1 MNRSARKLKTRLTRR
16 NVVQLTA
23 FVPLSFAPLSGL
35 SSAAFGQALTH
46 IKLVGAAAVA
56 RPDQGFM
63 FVGITTGFYK
73 DLGIDGDFFTT
84 AGSGS
89 VIQLIATNQAQL
101 GHCGMQE
108 LMGAKL
114 KNPTLPVRAV
124 FLQEVG
130 AGYEIV
136 VPRSGS
142 IQSIA
147 ELKGKRIGVMSLA
160 SGAVPFVKSMLQSA
174 TVDPATVELLPV
186 GTGAQALAALQSGRV
201 DALSLFRGQHAALEN
216 LGIQLRYFTVPYPSS
231 VMIANEIFL
240 KNNRSALVHALQGLV
255 LNQVFM
261 RANPEA
267 AVRSFWQINGR
278 PKEDEAKA
286 LQDGVHLIERA
297 AELWK
302 KPDDN
307 RKWGLMTDQDWTQ
320 LARFSA
326 IDITPEQVS
335 ALYTDELI
343 EEINKVDIN
352 VALNAAHRAQ

>member
-35 SSAAFGQALTH
+35 SSAAFGQTLTR
-46 IKLVGAAAVA
+46 IKFVGAAAVA

-63 FVGITTGFYK
+63 FLGITTGFYK

-160 SGAVPFVKSMLQSA
+160 SGAVPFV
-174 TVDPATVELLPV
+174 ELLPV

-201 DALSLFRGQHAALEN
+201 DALSLFRGQHAALET
-216 LGIQLRYFTVPYPSS
+216 LGIEFRYFTVPYPSS
-231 VMIANEIFL
+231 VMIANETFL
-240 KNNRSALVHALQGLV
+240 KNNRSALVRALQGVV
-255 LNQVFM
+255 LSQVFM
-261 RANPEA
+261 RANPQA

-302 KPDDN
+302 KPDDS

>member
-1 MNRSARKLKTRLTRR
+1 MRSRLTRR
-16 NVVQLTA
+16 YVLGLTA
-23 FVPLSFAPLSGL
+23 LAPFCGL
-35 SSAAFGQALTH
+35 SSAAVAQALTP

-56 RPDQGFM
+56 RADQGFM

-73 DLGIDGDFFTT
+73 NLGIEGDFFTT

-89 VIQLIATNQAQL
+89 VIQLVATNQAQL

-114 KNPTLPVRAV
+114 KNPSLPVRAV

-142 IQSIA
+142 IQSISQ
-147 ELKGKRIGVMSLA
+147 LKGKRIGVMSLA

-174 TVDPATVELLPV
+174 HVDPATAELRPV
-186 GTGAQALAALQSGRV
+186 GSGAQALSALQSGQV

-216 LGIQLRYFTVPYPSS
+216 LGIEFRYFTVPYPSS

-240 KNNRSALVHALQGLV
+240 RNNRSALVHALQGLV

-278 PKEDEAKA
+278 PKEDESKA
-286 LQDGVHLIERA
+286 LRDGVHLIERA

-302 KPDDN
+302 RPDDS

-320 LARFSA
+320 LAKFSG
-326 IDITPEQVS
+326 IDITPEQVEL
-335 ALYTDELI
+335 LYTNELI
-343 EEINKVDIN
+343 EEVNKIDIN
-352 VALNAAHRAQ
+352 VAIAAAHASR